1 MKKYKEYKNNLQLEI
16 IKVKVL
22 NDNRFGFDPKRKGLV
37 GKTVEVYDALFYY
50 HDEYNNHDEYM
61 LYTTREFT
69 KNFSTNSNIV
79 GYFLPVESTS
89 YNREKKLKRIL
100 KDDES
105 DT

>member
-22 NDNRFGFDPKRKGLV
+22 NDNRFGFNPKRKGLV
-37 GKTVEVYDALFYY
+37 GKTVEVYDAIFYY
-50 HDEYNNHDEYM
+50 HDEYN
-61 LYTTREFT
+61 EFT

-100 KDDES
+100 DIKNFKNEIHG
-105 DT
+105 

>member
-22 NDNRFGFDPKRKGLV
+22 NDNRFGYNPKRKGLV
-37 GKTVEVYDALFYY
+37 GKTVEVYDALFSY
-50 HDEYNNHDEYM
+50 HDEYM